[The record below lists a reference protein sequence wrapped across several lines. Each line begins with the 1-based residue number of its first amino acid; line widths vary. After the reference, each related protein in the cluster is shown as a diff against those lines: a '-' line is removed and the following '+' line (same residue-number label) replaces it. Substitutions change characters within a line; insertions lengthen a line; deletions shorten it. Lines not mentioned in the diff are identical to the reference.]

1 MIKTSTQNELIQYV
15 YNELADDA
23 FEQLEVAL
31 GQDMELVA
39 GFSELLLMQQLLDD
53 AAKAPRQQA
62 IDNILNYSKSLSL
75 QSN

>member
-15 YNELADDA
+15 YNELADEA
-23 FEQLEVAL
+23 FEQLELAL
-31 GQDMELVA
+31 AQDMELA
-39 GFSELLLMQQLLDD
+39 NSCSELLLIQQLLDD
-53 AAKAPRQQA
+53 AVKAPRRQA

>member
-15 YNELADDA
+15 YNELADEA
-23 FEQLEVAL
+23 FEQLELAL
-31 GQDMELVA
+31 AQDMELA
-39 GFSELLLMQQLLDD
+39 DSCSELLLIQQLLDD
-53 AAKAPRQQA
+53 AVKAPRQQA